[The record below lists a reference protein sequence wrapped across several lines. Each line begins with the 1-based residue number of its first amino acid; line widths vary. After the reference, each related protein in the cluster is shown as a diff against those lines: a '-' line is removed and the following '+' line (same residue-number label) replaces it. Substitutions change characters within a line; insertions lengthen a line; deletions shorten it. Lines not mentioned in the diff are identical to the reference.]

1 MHPVTKI
8 IFFSF
13 LNVLRLRCCTCPNN
27 YKIINVHHDVLTQMC
42 AHIKLPRKQKIE
54 KKNYENGDLRV
65 RRDKGG
71 AALNNRKYIS
81 SDATEFNSVIKRV

>member
-1 MHPVTKI
+1 
-8 IFFSF
+8 
-13 LNVLRLRCCTCPNN
+13 
-27 YKIINVHHDVLTQMC
+27 MC

-54 KKNYENGDLRV
+54 KKNNENGDLRV

>member
-1 MHPVTKI
+1 
-8 IFFSF
+8 
-13 LNVLRLRCCTCPNN
+13 
-27 YKIINVHHDVLTQMC
+27 MC
-42 AHIKLPRKQKIE
+42 AHIKLPGKQKIE
-54 KKNYENGDLRV
+54 KKKKNNNENGDLRV